1 MNERIFFLAYKLPSL
16 AIGASII
23 FLSLFIVLFAQGCI
37 TTANFQASHPSNN
50 QAVEYYSS
58 STNALAASV
67 DEAGHAIGHELSG
80 VTSIAK
86 GGIKHV
92 TSVTAQSARTT
103 AEGGKIVA
111 IAVGNGV
118 KTVAIGMANGIK
130 AVAFGIGKSVAFAMN
145 AVANTIIFVFHI
157 PLNVYGFIADNKVA
171 SSIITPSE
179 YEHSS
184 EVPII
189 DPNDPALA
197 AAKKALPAIDPAQQ
211 PVVANESP
219 VIAWPLHGAI
229 TTYFG
234 EKGPHYHP
242 THTGLD
248 ISDGKHSPIKAYRA
262 GTVIA
267 AGRDGGLGNRVIVD
281 HGNGV
286 TSVYGHM
293 SVIYAQVGQK
303 VDTTTT
309 LGLEGTTGVSTG
321 NHLHFEIRING
332 QAADPLQFISG
343 RP

>member
-1 MNERIFFLAYKLPSL
+1 MFVVN
-16 AIGASII
+16 
-23 FLSLFIVLFAQGCI
+23 
-37 TTANFQASHPSNN
+37 
-50 QAVEYYSS
+50 
-58 STNALAASV
+58 
-67 DEAGHAIGHELSG
+67 
-80 VTSIAK
+80 
-86 GGIKHV
+86 
-92 TSVTAQSARTT
+92 
-103 AEGGKIVA
+103 
-111 IAVGNGV
+111 
-118 KTVAIGMANGIK
+118 TVAN
-130 AVAFGIGKSVAFAMN
+130 SVVFVVRIPMN
-145 AVANTIIFVFHI
+145 M
-157 PLNVYGFIADNKVA
+157 YGFISGNRVA
-171 SSIITPSE
+171 NALISPAQAQ
-179 YEHSS
+179 EHND
-184 EVPII
+184 VPII
-189 DPNDPALA
+189 DPNDPALLA
-197 AAKKALPAIDPAQQ
+197 AQKALPAMDPAQQ
-211 PVVANESP
+211 PVTTESP

-248 ISDGKHSPIKAYRA
+248 ISDGKHSPITAYRA

-303 VDTTTT
+303 VDTTST

-332 QAADPLQFISG
+332 QAADPLLFISG